1 MNETAKEL
9 IARYNPMKQSDNINN
24 DDVSVILNIKQP
36 ENMVSQLYEDK
47 NIHHKKMHVFAEI
60 DKISIQDKVQVTVE
74 KRAITNNNKKVHKTS
89 RRSNRLQVNGKKE
102 CLKKISNNSSKIIKQ
117 KIMKKPN
124 KALSSMVSDEMSISL
139 SKQFKAEETYEKS
152 TLPGFSFAFSN
163 NVKIHENTSPR
174 YGIIKQQEFQHYD
187 LNNNNTPSHYPD
199 YNGRYTTNPEIS
211 LQSNSWLMTSRSTQ
225 NSTLN
230 NVTVEMKQ
238 NDVGQSSF
246 INDRQSHAY
255 AVVDY
260 NRKQH
265 ENSYL
270 QSSIN
275 STYPYKIYP
284 MRNGNY
290 YPYNNRYSY
299 QDICSNTSNPRS
311 NIYTGIE
318 TFPKTNV
325 IFPQM
330 INNIMP
336 SHISPVT
343 IPNTLLNATIRPPVS
358 SYNYQLYQPGHEFKR
373 LFHRNLNMVNYA
385 NNSGCE
391 MMSITKE
398 NVTSPFN
405 NWHHIN
411 HLIAPYNSNVNIPS
425 TSITSDI
432 SSSCSLYTNNA
443 SAHFNNHYNND
454 LVKINGYVDQHR
466 QMDQCNEKR
475 LLQTVSS
482 FEDSIATIDTH
493 KLESNELT
501 TLSHENSIALNTDSN
516 TMSDITNFLSE
527 TVAEH
532 EKSSSSTKQESCT
545 KKEDWISY
553 VFDSVYKDIL

>member
-1 MNETAKEL
+1 MNETTKEL
-9 IARYNPMKQSDNINN
+9 IARYNPTKQSDNINN

-36 ENMVSQLYEDK
+36 ENIVSQLYENK

-60 DKISIQDKVQVTVE
+60 DKISVQDKVQVTLE
-74 KRAITNNNKKVHKTS
+74 KRAITNNNKKAHKTS
-89 RRSNRLQVNGKKE
+89 RRGNRLQVNGKKE
-102 CLKKISNNSSKIIKQ
+102 CLKKISNNSNKVIKQ
-117 KIMKKPN
+117 KIMKKPD
-124 KALSSMVSDEMSISL
+124 KALSSMISDEMSITL

-163 NVKIHENTSPR
+163 NVKLHENTSPR
-174 YGIIKQQEFQHYD
+174 YGVIKQQEFQHYD
-187 LNNNNTPSHYPD
+187 LNNNSNPSHYPD

-211 LQSNSWLMTSRSTQ
+211 LQSNSWLMTSRSVQ

-238 NDVGQSSF
+238 NDIGQSSF
-246 INDRQSHAY
+246 INDRQPHAY
-255 AVVDY
+255 TVIDY
-260 NRKQH
+260 NRKQY

-270 QSSIN
+270 QSSAN
-275 STYPYKIYP
+275 PTYPYKIYP
-284 MRNGNY
+284 MRSGNY
-290 YPYNNRYSY
+290 YSYNNRYSY
-299 QDICSNTSNPRS
+299 QDIYPSNTRS
-311 NIYTGIE
+311 NIYTGVE

-330 INNIMP
+330 VNNHVP
-336 SHISPVT
+336 SHIPPVT
-343 IPNTLLNATIRPPVS
+343 IPNTFLNATMRPPVS
-358 SYNYQLYQPGHEFKR
+358 SYNYQLLQPGHEFKR
-373 LFHRNLNMVNYA
+373 LFHRNLNVVNYA
-385 NNSGCE
+385 NSSGCE

-411 HLIAPYNSNVNIPS
+411 HLITPYNSNVNIPS

-432 SSSCSLYTNNA
+432 SSSCDDRRLYTNNA
-443 SAHFNNHYNND
+443 NAHFNNHNND

-466 QMDQCNEKR
+466 QMNQCNEKR
-475 LLQTVSS
+475 FLQTVSG
-482 FEDSIATIDTH
+482 FEDSIAAIDTH
-493 KLESNELT
+493 KLESNEST
-501 TLSHENSIALNTDSN
+501 ALSHENSIALNTDSN

-532 EKSSSSTKQESCT
+532 EKSSSTCT